1 MVKKGDKHLFQ
12 FKQFRVDQRDCAMK
26 INTDGV
32 LLGAMSGEAL
42 LHSEALNILDVGT
55 GTGVIALMLA
65 QRFSLAH
72 VTGVEMDAAAAERA
86 FLNFE
91 GSPFSNRM
99 RLWQQDILKCDFEE
113 RFDLIV
119 SNPPYFLDALKN
131 VDKRKEMARHAGI
144 DFFKSLLEK
153 VSLWLKPNGSFELI
167 LPKEAFEHVNELAMA
182 YGLTLIKVWQ
192 LFSFSEDVEPIR
204 YLVRF
209 QRESKDIAKP
219 INEKFVI
226 YASRGQYTDG
236 YKRVLKDFFLD
247 F

>member
-1 MVKKGDKHLFQ
+1 MAKKGDKHLFQ
-12 FKQFRVDQRDCAMK
+12 FKQFQVDQRDCAMK

-32 LLGAMSGEAL
+32 LLGAMSGETL
-42 LHSEALNILDVGT
+42 YHCEAPNILDVGT

-72 VTGVEMDAAAAERA
+72 VIGVEIDAAAAERA
-86 FLNFE
+86 FHNFE
-91 GSPFSNRM
+91 GSPFFNRI
-99 RLWQQDILKCDFEE
+99 RLWQHDILKCDFEE

-131 VDKRKEMARHAGI
+131 VDKRKEMARHAGK
-144 DFFKSLLEK
+144 DFFEALVEK

-167 LPKEAFEHVNELAMA
+167 LPKEAFEHVNELAFGH
-182 YGLTLIKVWQ
+182 GLRLAKVWQ
-192 LFSFSEDVEPIR
+192 LFSFLEDVEPIR
-204 YLVRF
+204 YMVRF
-209 QRESKDIAKP
+209 QRERNDIAQP
-219 INEKFVI
+219 INEKFAI